1 MSLYKMKNIIIALF
15 ILFFLLSS
23 ISSFVLA
30 HVTKSLNV
38 SQRSTY
44 IIHVLPPQDAASSNP
59 FDLKSWHQSFMP
71 DANSTSATGSQ
82 LLYSYSYACSG
93 FAARLTKEEL
103 KGIEMKP
110 GFVSAIP
117 DRMYQLLT
125 THTPDFLG
133 LTIGEGIWNHSNL
146 GKGIIIGILD
156 TGVDP
161 EHLSF
166 HDDGVPAPPSK
177 WKGSCNFGKHLCN
190 NKLIGSKAF
199 VDGHVGGLAT
209 DETGHGTNTASI
221 AAGNFV
227 KGANYKGLGRGTAV
241 GVAPLAHLAIYKVC
255 KVISCL
261 LVDIL
266 AGMDAALEDGI
277 DVISL
282 SLGGLSS
289 SYITNPTAVGA
300 YHAIEK
306 GIVVTAAAGNDGP
319 NPGSIV
325 NGAPW
330 ILTVAASTNDR
341 RFKSTVRLGNGD
353 EFDGETLFQPINF
366 TSEPLPLA
374 FFTNLRYYTNKM
386 VLIEANGDSA
396 FELGGVL
403 RERRSAG
410 MIVFNDQLTGNTIIV
425 SDNVLPNSCVSYDA
439 GMKIK
444 SYINSTE
451 NPTASLIFKG
461 TTFGSVAP
469 EITFFSSRGPNIQSP
484 GILKPDVTG
493 PGINILAAGTFPPSK
508 ALYVVDKQ
516 PFNVES
522 GTSMSTPHLAG
533 VTALVKCVH
542 PDWSP
547 AAIKSAILTT
557 SYDKG
562 SDKMPIK
569 DEQYKEASVFA
580 IGNGH
585 VDPSKAMDPG
595 LVYDIE
601 LDDYIGYLCGLNYS
615 DGDMTTIVGKRV
627 NCSNVKVLSEA
638 ELNYPT
644 ILVSLISSNSSK
656 ISRTVTNVGN
666 ARSTYKVEMEVPEG
680 ISLMVDPEI
689 LQFSKVNEKK
699 SFNVTVIK
707 TSKSLKGIW
716 KAQLKWVSNIYIVRS
731 VISEVKLL

>member
-1 MSLYKMKNIIIALF
+1 ML
-15 ILFFLLSS
+15 
-23 ISSFVLA
+23 
-30 HVTKSLNV
+30 
-38 SQRSTY
+38 
-44 IIHVLPPQDAASSNP
+44 
-59 FDLKSWHQSFMP
+59 
-71 DANSTSATGSQ
+71 DANSTSAAVGSQ
-82 LLYSYSYACSG
+82 LLYSYSHAYSG

-103 KGIEMKP
+103 KAMEKKP

-117 DRMYQLLT
+117 DRRYQLLT

-133 LTIGEGIWNHSNL
+133 LTIGEGIWNRSNL

-156 TGVDP
+156 SGVQP
-161 EHLSF
+161 EHASF

-199 VDGHVGGLAT
+199 FDGHVGGVAT
-209 DETGHGTNTASI
+209 DEIGHGTYTASI

-227 KGANYKGLGRGTAV
+227 KGASHNGLGRGTAA

-255 KVISCL
+255 GITGCYSI
-261 LVDIL
+261 DIL
-266 AGMDAALEDGI
+266 AGMDAALKDGV
-277 DVISL
+277 DVISM
-282 SLGGLSS
+282 S
-289 SYITNPTAVGA
+289 I
-300 YHAIEK
+300 
-306 GIVVTAAAGNDGP
+306 GIAVTAAAGNSGP
-319 NPGSIV
+319 DPMSV
-325 NGAPW
+325 LNGAPW

-341 RFKSTVRLGNGD
+341 RFKATVRLGNGD
-353 EFDGETLFQPINF
+353 EFDGETLYQPDNF
-366 TSEPLPLA
+366 TSKLLPLV
-374 FFTNLRYYTNKM
+374 FISDTKNYTNKM
-386 VLIEANGDSA
+386 VLCGGFQLDCDPLSLGKQGAGVIA
-396 FELGGVL
+396 FNPRFMGY
-403 RERRSAG
+403 
-410 MIVFNDQLTGNTIIV
+410 TITLV
-425 SDNVLPNSCVSYDA
+425 DNILPNSHVSYDA

-469 EITFFSSRGPNIQSP
+469 EITFFSSRGPNIESP
-484 GILKPDVTG
+484 GILKPDITG
-493 PGINILAAGTFPPSK
+493 PGINILAAGLFSPSK
-508 ALYVVDKQ
+508 GLHTVDKQ
-516 PFNVES
+516 PFNVIY
-522 GTSMSTPHLAG
+522 GTSMSAPHLAG
-533 VTALVKCVH
+533 VTALVKCIH

-557 SYDKG
+557 SYDEG

-569 DEQYKEASVFA
+569 DEQHKEASIFA

-601 LDDYIGYLCGLNYS
+601 PDDYIGYLCGLNYS
-615 DGDMTTIVGKRV
+615 DANMTTIVGKRV

-666 ARSTYKVEMEVPEG
+666 VRSTYKVEMEVPKG
-680 ISLMVDPEI
+680 ISLMVEPEI
-689 LQFSKVNEKK
+689 LQFSKENEKK

-707 TSKSLKGIW
+707 TSESLKGIW
-716 KAQLKWVSNIYIVRS
+716 KAQLKWVSDIHIVRS
-731 VISEVKLL
+731 VISEVMLL